1 MLDGRGDS
9 DRSERQP
16 AMAGASEGG
25 RSFERGAELDD
36 EIPF

>member
-9 DRSERQP
+9 QNPQSNGHNQHKTAVNDH
-16 AMAGASEGG
+16 AS
-25 RSFERGAELDD
+25 SDDLDD